1 MIKLKKLMGEG
12 ENKKAPK
19 QTLSNEARRHF
30 LEIISTYGSFGPKL
44 KNEND
49 LAQIAE
55 TLGAITD
62 AACEFAN
69 KEAGNHFDE
78 STVKRN
84 MNELN
89 KLSSQF
95 EKIANEAKSLQS
107 QMENLYEDMGHIIG
121 RYYGVSELS
130 EEDVNK
136 RLGIRNEKMNPLK
149 ESVSHEAMGIASM
162 TNTRKEAVQK
172 FIDDNNLD
180 ALEILK
186 VVTKGGLYERVRF
199 IQALVGTPNNSSF
212 KWYVKTYANESVN
225 EVKVIDIVDR
235 FENLKLPNIVYLNKK
250 PFTGKT
256 FVMNG
261 YNGYTSSDTDG
272 LFYDIKTRKP
282 LTDKQGNILRA
293 TTHRG
298 AKFDFKDGIKE
309 SVNEANDLKVY
320 HKSYTEAIQNA
331 KEYAFKRGYM
341 VDDDDSFRK
350 IGMGP
355 KRPSEGK
362 TNKVSVE
369 LTKGGKPS
377 NKQLHIQVYGMKN
390 GYELNCYIG

>member
-12 ENKKAPK
+12 EDKKAPK

-49 LAQIAE
+49 LAKIAE

-62 AACEFAN
+62 AASEFAI

-78 STVKRN
+78 VTVKRN
-84 MNELN
+84 MNELG

-95 EKIANEAKSLQS
+95 EKIANEAHSLHS
-107 QMENLYEDMGHIIG
+107 QMENLYEDMGHIIQ

-130 EEDVNK
+130 EEEVNQ
-136 RLGIRNEKMNPLK
+136 RLGIRSEELVGNQHKLDLDK
-149 ESVSHEAMGIASM
+149 DGDIGSDDLADLRAGKKKVESV
-162 TNTRKEAVQK
+162 T
-172 FIDDNNLD
+172 
-180 ALEILK
+180 
-186 VVTKGGLYERVRF
+186 
-199 IQALVGTPNNSSF
+199 
-212 KWYVKTYANESVN
+212 
-225 EVKVIDIVDR
+225 
-235 FENLKLPNIVYLNKK
+235 
-250 PFTGKT
+250 
-256 FVMNG
+256 
-261 YNGYTSSDTDG
+261 
-272 LFYDIKTRKP
+272 
-282 LTDKQGNILRA
+282 
-293 TTHRG
+293 
-298 AKFDFKDGIKE
+298 
-309 SVNEANDLKVY
+309 EANDLKVY
-320 HKSYTEAIQNA
+320 HKSYTEAIQTA
-331 KEYAFKRGYM
+331 KEYALKRGYM

-355 KRPSEGK
+355 RKPSEGK

>member
-12 ENKKAPK
+12 ADTSKK
-19 QTLSNEARRHF
+19 TLSNEARRHF

-62 AACEFAN
+62 AASEFAN

-84 MNELN
+84 MNELG
-89 KLSSQF
+89 KLSAQF
-95 EKIANEAKSLQS
+95 EKIANEAKSLHS

-130 EEDVNK
+130 EEEVNQ
-136 RLGIRNEKMNPLK
+136 RLGIRNEK
-149 ESVSHEAMGIASM
+149 
-162 TNTRKEAVQK
+162 
-172 FIDDNNLD
+172 
-180 ALEILK
+180 
-186 VVTKGGLYERVRF
+186 
-199 IQALVGTPNNSSF
+199 LVGNQH
-212 KWYVKTYANESVN
+212 KLDVDKDG
-225 EVKVIDIVDR
+225 DI
-235 FENLKLPNIVYLNKK
+235 
-250 PFTGKT
+250 G
-256 FVMNG
+256 
-261 YNGYTSSDTDG
+261 SDD
-272 LFYDIKTRKP
+272 LAD
-282 LTDKQGNILRA
+282 LRA
-293 TTHRG
+293 G
-298 AKFDFKDGIKE
+298 KKVD
-309 SVNEANDLKVY
+309 EANDLKVY
-320 HKSYTEAIQNA
+320 HKSYTEAIQTA
-331 KEYAFKRGYM
+331 KEYALKKGYM

-355 KRPSEGK
+355 RKPSEGK